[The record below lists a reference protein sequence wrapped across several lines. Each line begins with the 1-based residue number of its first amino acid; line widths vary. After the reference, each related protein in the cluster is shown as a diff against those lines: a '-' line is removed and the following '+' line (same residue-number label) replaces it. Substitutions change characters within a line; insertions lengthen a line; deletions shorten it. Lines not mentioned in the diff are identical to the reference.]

1 MKKLSSENIILN
13 NVDVEKKI
21 ERISLQ
27 ILEDN
32 INEEKIVI
40 FGISD
45 NGVIIAKK
53 IIEHLNEISKLQSS
67 LCKVI
72 NDNSIK
78 YDQKFDITDTSI
90 LIIDDVSQSG
100 KTLQSVISDLFNFNP
115 KRIKTAVIVNRDHS
129 LFPVKIDYS
138 GISLSTSVNEHV
150 EFTIDADAKMTVYL
164 N

>member
-1 MKKLSSENIILN
+1 MKKLTPENIILN

-32 INEEKIVI
+32 IDEEKIVI

-53 IIEHLNEISKLQSS
+53 IIEHLNKTSKLQAN
-67 LCKVI
+67 LCKVL

-78 YDQKFDITDTSI
+78 YDQKFDISNTSI

-100 KTLQSVISDLFNFNP
+100 KSLQSVISDLFKFNP

-150 EFTIDADAKMTVYL
+150 EFTIDADTKMTVYL

>member
-1 MKKLSSENIILN
+1 MKKLTSENIILN

-32 INEEKIVI
+32 IDEEKIVI

-45 NGVIIAKK
+45 NGVIIAEK
-53 IIEHLNEISKLQSS
+53 IIEHLNKISKLKSS
-67 LCKVI
+67 LCKVLI
-72 NDNSIK
+72 DNSLK
-78 YDQKFDITDTSI
+78 YDQKLDIKDTSI

-100 KTLQSVISDLFNFNP
+100 KTLQSVISDLFKFNP
-115 KRIKTAVIVNRDHS
+115 KKIKTAVIVNRDHS

-150 EFTIDADAKMTVYL
+150 EFIIDTDSKMNVYL

>member
-1 MKKLSSENIILN
+1 MKKLTSENIILN

-32 INEEKIVI
+32 IDEEKIVI

-45 NGVIIAKK
+45 NGVTIAKK
-53 IIEHLNEISKLQSS
+53 IIEHLNKISKLQSS

-115 KRIKTAVIVNRDHS
+115 
-129 LFPVKIDYS
+129 
-138 GISLSTSVNEHV
+138 ISLGKTLFKLS
-150 EFTIDADAKMTVYL
+150 I
-164 N
+164 

>member
-1 MKKLSSENIILN
+1 MKKLTSENIILN
-13 NVDVEKKI
+13 NIDVEKKI

-32 INEEKIVI
+32 IDEEKIVI

-53 IIEHLNEISKLQSS
+53 IIENLNKISKLQSS

-100 KTLQSVISDLFNFNP
+100 KTLQSVISDLFKFNP